1 MVSAIRRKYIWE
13 ILAKASFLT
22 SQGLGKHL
30 CLVIFPD
37 GVTLDSYHKLF
48 LTLFWRA
55 VFVGF
60 VYSGTQ
66 LGKHWSHAFFLP
78 KCHLKVCERL

>member
-48 LTLFWRA
+48 FNP
-55 VFVGF
+55 
-60 VYSGTQ
+60 
-66 LGKHWSHAFFLP
+66 FLES
-78 KCHLKVCERL
+78 CFCGICVLYLSLSFS